1 MTWFSFANGRYSFWT
16 NLWMFVAAY
25 TLFKPKMANIYLIH
39 DPSSESNA
47 FMNNKYHT
55 NMLFILLISLNAT
68 TKSGL
73 RSRIMQF
80 AGCSIASANFWN
92 PEHGNSLLRVFYSV
106 FSKLEKLPEFQILPI
121 IKLSMVNSTVLCPS
135 FLSFFNPCLIIDVD
149 GRGTIRHRV

>member
-1 MTWFSFANGRYSFWT
+1 MDGRFEGSKYLWNFRPFCATVIVTWFSFANGRYSFWT
-16 NLWMFVAAY
+16 NLWMFVATY

-39 DPSSESNA
+39 DPSFENNA

-55 NMLFILLISLNAT
+55 KMLFILLISLNAT

-106 FSKLEKLPEFQILPI
+106 FKIGEVAGISNFA
-121 IKLSMVNSTVLCPS
+121 NY
-135 FLSFFNPCLIIDVD
+135 
-149 GRGTIRHRV
+149 